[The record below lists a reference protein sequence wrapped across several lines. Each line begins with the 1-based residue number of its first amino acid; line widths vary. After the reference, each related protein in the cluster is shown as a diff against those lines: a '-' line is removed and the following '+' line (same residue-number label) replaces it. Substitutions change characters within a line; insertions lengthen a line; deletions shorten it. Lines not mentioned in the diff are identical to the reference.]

1 MEDLIPKSFTD
12 FVVLDEV
19 QRIPLILN
27 EVHRLIETNKTK
39 FILTGSSAR
48 KLREGGENLLAGRAL
63 TYYMHPLTAVEL
75 GNDFNLE
82 KSLTFGQLPS
92 TYTENEPQSYL
103 DSYVKTYLEEE
114 ISQEGLTRNLSDF
127 ARFLEVA
134 SFSQG
139 STLNT
144 SEIARDTMVKRK
156 TAESYFKILED
167 LLIGYRVPAF
177 VKRAKRKL
185 VAHSKFYFFDTGVY
199 KTIRPT
205 GVLDSPEAI
214 DGVILESLLF
224 QDLLAINHALNLKY
238 KMYYYKTTTGLEV
251 DFVLY
256 GDRGIRAFE
265 VKRTPNPD
273 SSDIKS
279 LRLFL
284 EEYPEAKATLVYGG
298 NRRLHLDNIDVIPIE
313 EALKTL
319 PELLS

>member
-1 MEDLIPKSFTD
+1 MEDLIPKGFTD

-48 KLREGGENLLAGRAL
+48 KLRKGGENLLAGRAL

-92 TYTENEPQSYL
+92 AYTEEEPQNYL

-167 LLIGYRVPAF
+167 LLIGYRVSAF

-224 QDLLAINHALNLKY
+224 QDLLTVNHALNFKY

-256 GDRGIRAFE
+256 GERGIRAFE

-298 NRRLHLDNIDVIPIE
+298 SRRLHLDNIDVIPIE